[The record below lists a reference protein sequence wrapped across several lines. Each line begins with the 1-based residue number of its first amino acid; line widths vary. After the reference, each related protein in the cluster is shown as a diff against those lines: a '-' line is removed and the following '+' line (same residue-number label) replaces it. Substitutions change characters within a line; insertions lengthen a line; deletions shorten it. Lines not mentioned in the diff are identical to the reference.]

1 MIRAHLLI
9 VTLLLSFYAVPATA
23 SAPDNVAF
31 YYGSEAPIGALYAY
45 DWVVLQQSQAS
56 DARIQLLRQGGTRPL
71 SYVSVGEIARSHR
84 LFKTVP
90 DHWTLGRNTAWKS
103 VVLDLRLTEVRQFIL
118 EQLIAPAM
126 ARGFQGLFL
135 DTLDSHL
142 LTDAG
147 RAGEADFVQGQVAL
161 LENIRA
167 RWPDATI
174 MINRGFHLPPSSH
187 PVVDAVAFES
197 WRAGYDA
204 ARNRYTRLSEA
215 DRDWLREQL
224 NQWRRSRPDMPLV
237 AIDYLPDGA
246 SAEAHARQ
254 LREEGFIPYVS
265 NGALNRLGPTRPG
278 VVKRHVLVV
287 HDLAPADMAQS
298 AAHRRLGIVLERLG
312 LVPVYRSAQAPPP
325 TEPLDDRYAGV
336 VVWWETGTR
345 QPGFCQWLGGW
356 QSDTLPVVTFGLPPV
371 QPACQALLATRTMV
385 VPEAPLSFGE
395 RQASVGE
402 YEGGRLPLAPLTP
415 LPTMATGTAWLT
427 ATGSGG
433 QQYHPIY
440 TFPTGGAALAP
451 FVLET
456 GPDDEAFWLFN
467 PFEFLT
473 EALNLGR
480 FPAADSTTEA
490 GRRILTAHIDGDG
503 LVSRAEV
510 PGSPLSAEVI
520 LNRIINRYTIPHTVS
535 VIEAETSPEGLYPG
549 ISGEAEALARR
560 LFRQDNVEVASH
572 TYSHPFFWSAI
583 EGGKAPRAENT
594 LYGYSLEIPGY
605 APSLEREIAG
615 SVAYVNRQLAPPG
628 KPVSVF
634 LWTGD
639 ARPGE
644 KALAMVRQLGLVNV
658 NGGDTHPLPYE
669 SGLAGTWPD
678 ARPVGD
684 ELQIYAPVMNE
695 NVYTNLWTG
704 PFYGFRNVI
713 DTFEILEARG
723 RLKPLG
729 IYYHFY
735 SGTKPEAISTLEEVY
750 RYALSLPVTPMFLSD
765 YAHRVQAQY
774 YSALTVTDDGGFAWR
789 GLQVPRTVRLP
800 GNLYPDLLRSHGV
813 AGYNTAAGQRFVHL
827 AGPDAVLYLTA
838 TPATGPYLQSANAT
852 INQWQRRR
860 EGSAWRVSMQLTGHR
875 PLELVMAGTDRC
887 RVLGGPAMTQANA
900 SGTVTLTSQSTAT
913 GQIELECR

>member
-1 MIRAHLLI
+1 MIRIHLLI
-9 VTLLLSFYAVPATA
+9 VALLLSFHVVPAQA

-31 YYGSEAPIGALYAY
+31 YYGHEAPIGALYAY
-45 DWVVLQQSQAS
+45 DWVVLQQGQAS

-71 SYVSVGEIARSHR
+71 SYISVGEIARSHR

-90 DHWTLGRNTAWKS
+90 EHWILGRNAAWKS
-103 VVLDLRLTEVRQFIL
+103 SVLDLRLPEVRQFIL

-142 LTDAG
+142 LTEPG
-147 RAGEADFVQGQVAL
+147 RADEAAFAEGQVRL
-161 LENIRA
+161 LERIRA
-167 RWPDATI
+167 RWPESTI
-174 MINRGFHLPPSSH
+174 AINRGFHLPPASH
-187 PVVDAVAFES
+187 QLVDAVAFES
-197 WRAGYDA
+197 WRGGYDA
-204 ARNRYTRLSEA
+204 AKNRYTRLSDA

-224 NQWRRSRPDMPLV
+224 NRFQLSRPDLPLI

-246 SAEAHARQ
+246 PADDHARQ
-254 LREEGFIPYVS
+254 LRSEGFIPYIS
-265 NGALNRLGPTRPG
+265 NGDLTRLGPASPG

-336 VVWWETGTR
+336 VIWWETGTR
-345 QPGFCQWLGGW
+345 QPGFCQWLQGR
-356 QSDTLPVVTFGLPPV
+356 QSETLPVVTFGLPPV
-371 QPACQALLATRTMV
+371 QQACQALLATRTMA
-385 VPEAPLSFGE
+385 VPEPPLAFGE
-395 RQASVGE
+395 RHASVGK
-402 YEGGRLPLAPLTP
+402 YEGGRLPLAPLNP
-415 LPTMATGTAWLT
+415 LPTMTNGTAWLT
-427 ATGSGG
+427 ASSNGH
-433 QQYHPIY
+433 QYHPIY
-440 TFPTGGAALAP
+440 TFAGGGAALAP

-467 PFEFLT
+467 PFEFLR
-473 EALNLGR
+473 EALSLDH

-503 LVSRAEV
+503 LVSRAEL

-520 LNRIINRYTIPHTVS
+520 LNRIIARYNVPHTVS
-535 VIEAETSPEGLYPG
+535 VIEAETAPEGLYPA

-560 LFRQDNVEVASH
+560 LFRQGNVEIASH

-583 EGGKAPRAENT
+583 DGGKAPRAENT
-594 LYGYSLEIPGY
+594 LYGYALDIPGY
-605 APSLEREIAG
+605 TPSLEREIVG
-615 SVAYVNRQLAPPG
+615 SVAYVDRRLAPPD

-644 KALAMVRQLGLVNV
+644 KALAMVRELGLVNV
-658 NGGDTHPLPYE
+658 NGGDTHPMPYE

-723 RLKPLG
+723 RLKPVG

-735 SGTKPEAISTLEEVY
+735 SGTKPEAISTLEEIY
-750 RYALSLPVTPMFLSD
+750 RYALDQPVTPLFLSD

-774 YSALTVTDDGGFAWR
+774 YSALTVGDDGGFAWR
-789 GLQVPRTVRLP
+789 GLQVPRTVRLT
-800 GNLYPDLLRSHGV
+800 GNLYPDLKRSVGV
-813 AGYNTAAGQRFVHL
+813 AGYNDVSGQRFVHL
-827 AGPDAVLYLTA
+827 SGPEARLYLTPS
-838 TPATGPYLQSANAT
+838 PAAGPYLQSANAT
-852 INQWQRRR
+852 IDYWQRRR
-860 EGSAWRVSMQLTGHR
+860 EGNAWRLSGQFTGHR
-875 PLELVMAGTDRC
+875 PLELIVAGTAQC
-887 RVLGGPAMTQANA
+887 RIIGSPGMAQKSA
-900 SGTVTLTSQSTAT
+900 SGTVTLTTKTAT
-913 GQIELECR
+913 AGQVELECR